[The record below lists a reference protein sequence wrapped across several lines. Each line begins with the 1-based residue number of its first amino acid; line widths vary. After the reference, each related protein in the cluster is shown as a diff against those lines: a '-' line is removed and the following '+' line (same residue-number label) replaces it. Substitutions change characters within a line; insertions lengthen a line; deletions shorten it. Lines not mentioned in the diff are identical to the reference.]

1 MHRRSFFL
9 RVSGALASAA
19 LVGPTAACRGSGD
32 ADLATDLGPPVLL
45 AALGTAEVRALGAAY
60 LRASPDEADLM
71 AITRAV
77 ASDVRALRGF
87 PWSATPSYPALVADD
102 FANDRTVWVDGWLL
116 SRNEAR
122 RLALFALSTPS

>member
-9 RVSGALASAA
+9 RVSGALASVA
-19 LVGPTAACRGSGD
+19 LVGPAAACRSGGD
-32 ADLATDLGPPVLL
+32 ADLATDLGAPVLL
-45 AALGTAEVRALGAAY
+45 AALGTADVRALGAAY
-60 LRASPDEADLM
+60 LRASPDESDLM
-71 AITRAV
+71 AITRAI
-77 ASDVRALRGF
+77 ATDVRALRGL
-87 PWSATPSYPALVADD
+87 PWNATPSYSALVADD